1 MRTITTPTAAAA
13 AMKQDS
19 QTTYDVVL
27 PRDVEAK
34 FPDRCIGCGADS
46 PTAKIKGFARTGG
59 AFNLLTTLFS
69 RKVVA
74 FAPACTSCRKAHRWS
89 TELLEAALLVAMVGV
104 MGLLHYL
111 IQSINALQPIV
122 DDVPK
127 FIGKRLSIIVAFLLV
142 GPFWFILHKR
152 IKPPLFEMDIAPG
165 AVEYNFRDAEYA
177 NDFEELNQTDGVSRE
192 PDNEPIGKQN
202 SPER

>member
-1 MRTITTPTAAAA
+1 MR
-13 AMKQDS
+13 KDGQS
-19 QTTYDVVL
+19 TYDVVL

-59 AFNLLTTLFS
+59 AFNLLSTLFS

-104 MGLLHYL
+104 IALLHYL
-111 IQSINALQPIV
+111 IHSMNALEPIV
-122 DDVPK
+122 NAMPK
-127 FIGKRLSIIVAFLLV
+127 FISKRLGIIVALISV
-142 GPFWFILHKR
+142 GPIWYLLHKR
-152 IKPPLFEMDIAPG
+152 IKPPLFEMDISPEG
-165 AVEYNFRDAEYA
+165 MEYKFRDAEYA
-177 NDFEELNQTDGVSRE
+177 NDFEELNQTDGVSNE
-192 PDNEPIGKQN
+192 TDNEPRGPKN
-202 SPER
+202 SADG